1 MAQSTS
7 LATADVEHGRLER
20 GYDLFARLTAL
31 FNGIGTVWVFLI
43 MLLIVADIVA
53 REAFNAPIR
62 GVAEMVAFS
71 ILGAVF
77 LQLAHSL
84 HTGRFT
90 RAEML
95 IDSLENSG
103 ALAGHV
109 FNTLFSAFG
118 VAVFAVISA
127 GIYVELLNAWPDL
140 RYGTEGDFVIY
151 VWPLR
156 LTILCGA
163 VLAGLEFFFQFLRNA
178 AGLWRDLGER
188 ARGRSGRPAG
198 WIWLAILTAVGIVAA
213 AVGAND
219 MPRIDIG
226 FASLLAILVLI
237 CLGLH
242 IAVALVTV
250 SFLALFAMMGG
261 DPYIAFNTVKLAANE
276 YLRDYFFAVVPLFVA
291 MGLLVKESD
300 VGEDT
305 FDVARWMLQ
314 RVKGGLGVATV
325 FANAIFAA
333 ITGSSIASAAV
344 FTKIAAPMMI
354 DNGYTVRFAVGT
366 VAGSS
371 VLGMLIPPSL
381 LLIIYAFV
389 SETSVGILF
398 LAAVVPGLILAGAFG
413 LAVFAMAHFW
423 PSFVGS
429 GAVTGAADGA
439 GAGDAPQES
448 ARSATIKLAPIA
460 ALIALVLGG
469 IYSGFF
475 TPVEAG
481 AVGAFGALVIG
492 VVRRRLTI
500 AKLWQVLLDTGHVTV
515 AILFL
520 ILAANIY
527 GRMLALSGM
536 PQHMGAMIGDLGL
549 GFYGFMLLYL
559 VLVVVL
565 GMFLDSASI
574 MLIVLPLVLP
584 IVSAFGGDLVWFG
597 IVTVIAV
604 EMGLLTPPLG
614 ISCYVVRSTIDD
626 SRVTLNQIFA
636 GAFPFVVIMALV
648 TALLVLVPELSLV
661 FL

>member
-1 MAQSTS
+1 MLMSQGTS
-7 LATADVEHGRLER
+7 ADAAGSARNGLSWA
-20 GYDLFARLTAL
+20 YDRFARLTAL

-53 REAFNAPIR
+53 REAFSAPIR

-71 ILGAVF
+71 ILAAVF

-95 IDSLENSG
+95 IDSLEGRG

-109 FNTLFSAFG
+109 YNILFSAFG
-118 VAVFAVISA
+118 VAVFAVMSA
-127 GIYVELLNAWPDL
+127 GIYVELLDAWPNL

-163 VLAGLEFFFQFLRNA
+163 ALACLEFLFQMVRYVA
-178 AGLWRDLGER
+178 ALWRDVGER
-188 ARGRSGRPAG
+188 MRGLADRPTG
-198 WIWLAILTAVGIVAA
+198 WLWLAVIAAVGIAA
-213 AVGAND
+213 TAVVTAD
-219 MPRIDIG
+219 LPRIDIG

-237 CLGLH
+237 CLGMH
-242 IAVALVTV
+242 IAVALIAV
-250 SFLALFAMMGG
+250 SFISLTTMMGG

-300 VGEDT
+300 VSEDT
-305 FDVARWMLQ
+305 FNVARWMLR

-354 DNGYTVRFAVGT
+354 ANGYTVRFAVGT

-398 LAAVVPGLILAGAFG
+398 LAAVIPGIILAAAFA

-423 PSFVGS
+423 PSFVGH
-429 GAVTGAADGA
+429 GAMG
-439 GAGDAPQES
+439 GDVPQES
-448 ARSATIKLAPIA
+448 ARSATVKLMPII
-460 ALIALVLGG
+460 ALIVLVLGG

-492 VVRRRLTI
+492 VMRRRLTV

-536 PQHMGAMIGDLGL
+536 PQQMGTMIGDLGL

-559 VLVVVL
+559 ILVVVL

-584 IVSAFGGDLVWFG
+584 IVIAFGADLIWFG

-626 SRVTLNQIFA
+626 KRVTLNQIFA
-636 GAFPFVVIMALV
+636 GAFPFVVIMGLV
-648 TALLVLVPELSLV
+648 TALLVLVPELCLA
-661 FL
+661 LI

>member
-1 MAQSTS
+1 GW
-7 LATADVEHGRLER
+7 LAR
-20 GYDLFARLTAL
+20 GYDRFSGLTAL
-31 FNGIGTVWVFLI
+31 FNGIGTAWVFLI
-43 MLLIVADIVA
+43 MLLIIADIVA

-90 RAEML
+90 RAEMI
-95 IDSLENSG
+95 IDRLEHNG
-103 ALAGHV
+103 ALAGHL

-118 VAVFAVISA
+118 VAVFGVISA

-163 VLAGLEFFFQFLRNA
+163 VLAGIEFFFQFLRNA
-178 AGLWRDLGER
+178 SGLGRDLR
-188 ARGRSGRPAG
+188 ARMRGRKGRPVG
-198 WIWLAILTAVGIVAA
+198 WFWLAVLAAVVIAA
-213 AVGAND
+213 AFVGTND
-219 MPRIDIG
+219 LARIDIG
-226 FASLLAILVLI
+226 FVSLLVILVLI

-242 IAVALVTV
+242 IAIALVTV
-250 SFLALFAMMGG
+250 SFLALMAMMGG

-300 VGEDT
+300 VSEDT
-305 FDVARWMLQ
+305 FNVARWML
-314 RVKGGLGVATV
+314 RGVKGGLGVATV

-354 DNGYTVRFAVGT
+354 DNGYSVRFAVGT

-389 SETSVGILF
+389 SETSVGVLF
-398 LAAVVPGLILAGAFG
+398 LAAVIPGIILAAAF
-413 LAVFAMAHFW
+413 AISVIAMAHFW
-423 PSFVGS
+423 PSFVGA
-429 GAVTGAADGA
+429 GAV
-439 GAGDAPQES
+439 AGDVPKEN
-448 ARSATIKLAPIA
+448 ARSAAIKLVPIL
-460 ALIALVLGG
+460 ALIVLVLGG

-492 VVRRRLTI
+492 MLRRRLTV

-536 PQHMGAMIGDLGL
+536 PQQMGTMIGDLGL
-549 GFYGFMLLYL
+549 GFYGFILLYL

-584 IVSAFGGDLVWFG
+584 VVLSFGGDLVWFG

-626 SRVTLNQIFA
+626 KRVTLNQIFA
-636 GAFPFVVIMALV
+636 GAFPFVVIMGFV